1 MKKIF
6 FCTLLFCITGVGLKA
21 QEPPKRVADPSP
33 ARPVP
38 SISLPL
44 KSGGGSG
51 SQATVQTVVR
61 PASLPANPGGAQ
73 VLPPSATAVKRD
85 SLQKH

>member
-6 FCTLLFCITGVGLKA
+6 FCTLLFCVTGLALKA
-21 QEPPKRVADPSP
+21 QEPPKRTTDPSP

-44 KSGGGSG
+44 KSGGGG
-51 SQATVQTVVR
+51 SATTAPAVAR
-61 PASLPANPGGAQ
+61 PAALPVVTGSVQG
-73 VLPPSATAVKRD
+73 LPPSAMAVKRD